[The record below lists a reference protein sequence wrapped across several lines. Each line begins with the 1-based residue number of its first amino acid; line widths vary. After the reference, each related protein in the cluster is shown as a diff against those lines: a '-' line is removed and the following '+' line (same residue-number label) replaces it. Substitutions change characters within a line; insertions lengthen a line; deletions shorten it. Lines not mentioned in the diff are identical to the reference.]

1 MYRLTDE
8 GKEYKNKSL
17 PEKNLLKFI
26 GNGKNLDEIK
36 QLPKSSIAIGWARK
50 NNWIII
56 NEGGTVELTEEGR
69 KALSSKT
76 PVELTLSEID
86 SKGRS
91 DREEELKTLISRGL
105 IEEVKEVR
113 QEKKLGI
120 LQRII
125 NILFGKKKEE
135 SLAIDNSYAQL
146 TPELIKTKKFREM
159 TPKSYDVKSPSP
171 KIYSGKKQPYMQ
183 FIEDIRER
191 LIGLGFEEMR
201 GPLIETFFWNCDAL
215 FMPQDH
221 PARGVHDVL
230 ILKNPQFGRLPDK
243 NVVSKIKA
251 THEGGWVTESIGWG
265 GTWSEKEAEKL
276 LLRSQTTSVSAR
288 TLYKHGDKPG
298 KYFTIDRIYRPDVL
312 SSSHLTEFD
321 QCEGI
326 VVGENLTFRHLL
338 GFLKEICEAIGI
350 KQYRFKPAYFP
361 FTSPSVELYVYHP
374 KIGWFEGGGA
384 GLMRPEVLRPLGIE
398 KSQVLAWGLGLGRL
412 AMLKLG
418 IDDIRQLYSDDLQFL
433 RETPLV
439 R

>member
-1 MYRLTDE
+1 
-8 GKEYKNKSL
+8 
-17 PEKNLLKFI
+17 
-26 GNGKNLDEIK
+26 
-36 QLPKSSIAIGWARK
+36 
-50 NNWIII
+50 
-56 NEGGTVELTEEGR
+56 
-69 KALSSKT
+69 
-76 PVELTLSEID
+76 
-86 SKGRS
+86 
-91 DREEELKTLISRGL
+91 
-105 IEEVKEVR
+105 
-113 QEKKLGI
+113 
-120 LQRII
+120 
-125 NILFGKKKEE
+125 
-135 SLAIDNSYAQL
+135 
-146 TPELIKTKKFREM
+146 
-159 TPKSYDVKSPSP
+159 
-171 KIYSGKKQPYMQ
+171 
-183 FIEDIRER
+183 
-191 LIGLGFEEMR
+191 
-201 GPLIETFFWNCDAL
+201 
-215 FMPQDH
+215 
-221 PARGVHDVL
+221 VHDVL

-251 THEGGWVTESIGWG
+251 THEGGWITESIGWG
-265 GTWSEKEAEKL
+265 GTWNEKEAERL

-418 IDDIRQLYSDDLQFL
+418 INDIRKLYSDDLQFL